1 MIIISQD
8 KTKLVNFNN
17 VIGVKCIPVKPLS
30 SVNVRTPWPHTSY
43 IELYNQMADTDA
55 NDAVSNEIEEEQYCI
70 VVSSDA
76 QEYIMGYYPTNER
89 GIKVLEAIVNAA
101 GLNMYKYQMPKK

>member
-8 KTKLVNFNN
+8 KTKLVNFSN
-17 VIGVKCIPVKPLS
+17 VVSAKCIPIKPAES
-30 SVNVRTPWPHTSY
+30 INIRTPFQHTSY
-43 IELYNQMADTDA
+43 IALYNQMAST
-55 NDAVSNEIEEEQYCI
+55 NDAISNEIEEEQYCI

>member
-17 VIGVKCIPVKPLS
+17 VIGVKCIPVKPAD
-30 SVNVRTPWPHTSY
+30 VVRKTYVGYLDYYNHMKNTS
-43 IELYNQMADTDA
+43 Q
-55 NDAVSNEIEEEQYCI
+55 AVSNEIEEEQYCI

>member
-17 VIGVKCIPVKPLS
+17 IVGVKCIPIKPGS
-30 SVNVRTPWPHTSY
+30 STSVGSKHIDY
-43 IELYNQMADTDA
+43 WTYMDNPNSAM
-55 NDAVSNEIEEEQYCI
+55 SNEIEEEQYCI
-70 VVSSDA
+70 VASSDA

-89 GIKVLEAIVNAA
+89 GIKVLEAILNAA
-101 GLNMYKYQMPKK
+101 GMNMYKYQMPKK